1 MTEAATETEE
11 STLDWIWGAIQGD
24 FNENPTIGQIITN
37 AAITAIPLVDQVAD
51 GRDLV
56 ANLKALIWDKRY
68 NEMAVWVGLFFTLIG
83 LIPSLGSLLKGVLKL
98 IYRGAKLDDVFRA
111 FNALAKGNAWEW
123 LKKLRAGELRQHADE
138 AARMLKQ
145 VFDNIIATLKEAL
158 SYVPSWADDLYKNI
172 SDLIAEM
179 RAIRDQIDEMFGKI
193 TADLEA
199 KLDDLLKQQ
208 ADNSVEGNS
217 RQTLMMRQEADAN
230 AKPPRRLPP
239 LPESMDE
246 VMKRMDDATQ
256 KVQQARANSS
266 PLPQS
271 PYTLDDKLA
280 IVEAGLEEK
289 DIVGVIKSSHAKDSG
304 NIGWVNPDTD
314 RSNYWTTTY
323 TQLEHADKDAE
334 LIAKAVGTTY
344 DPKTDYTLL
353 VIDAA
358 AAAKQGDITTF
369 IPTYDRIGGLAK
381 SEMTDV
387 DPKLIDQAMTPEYS
401 ERYAEL
407 FEQAGETGADL
418 SDSDSLVDF
427 AKSQG
432 LSPKET
438 ELLKARQIIND
449 KYGANEQFLGIGI
462 TKDVNSPDGLGT
474 VETYS
479 LDKKPGLLGD
489 LEQSGVLKRV
499 GLTSY

>member
-1 MTEAATETEE
+1 MTEETIETEE

-68 NEMAVWVGLFFTLIG
+68 NEMAVWLGLFFTLIG

-98 IYRGAKLDDVFRA
+98 VYRGAKLDEVFRV

-123 LKKLRAGELRQHADE
+123 LKKLRDGELRQHAGA

-145 VFDNIIATLKEAL
+145 VFDHIIDTLKEAL
-158 SYVPSWADDLYKNI
+158 SYVPGWAGDLYKNI

-179 RAIRDQIDEMFGKI
+179 RTIRNQIDEMFSKI
-193 TADLEA
+193 TDDLET

-208 ADNSVEGNS
+208 ADNSVEGSS
-217 RQTLMMRQEADAN
+217 RQTLMVRQEADTN
-230 AKPPRRLPP
+230 VVPPRRLPP
-239 LPESMDE
+239 LPQSMDE

-256 KVQQARANSS
+256 KVQQARANGT

-271 PYTLDDKLA
+271 PHTLDDKLA

-289 DIVGVIKSSHAKDSG
+289 YIVRVIKTDYAKDTGS
-304 NIGWVNPDTD
+304 IGWVNDSG

-323 TQLEHADKDAE
+323 TQLEYADKDAE

-344 DPKTDYTLL
+344 DPKAEYTLL
-353 VIDAA
+353 VIDAE

-387 DPKLIDQAMTPEYS
+387 DPHLIDQVMTPEYS

-407 FEQAGETGADL
+407 FDKASTKKVDLRNSQQLQKFAD
-418 SDSDSLVDF
+418 
-427 AKSQG
+427 SQG
-432 LSPKET
+432 LSREDVKLLET
-438 ELLKARQIIND
+438 RQAIND
-449 KYGANEQFLGIGI
+449 KYGANEQFLGIGV
-462 TKDVNSPDGLGT
+462 TKDINAPDGLGI

-479 LDKKPGLLGD
+479 LDKKPGQLAD
-489 LEQSGVLKRV
+489 LEQAGILKRV

>member
-289 DIVGVIKSSHAKDSG
+289 YIVRVIKSSHAKDSG

-334 LIAKAVGTTY
+334 LIAEAVG
-344 DPKTDYTLL
+344 
-353 VIDAA
+353 
-358 AAAKQGDITTF
+358 
-369 IPTYDRIGGLAK
+369 
-381 SEMTDV
+381 TDV

>member
-1 MTEAATETEE
+1 
-11 STLDWIWGAIQGD
+11 
-24 FNENPTIGQIITN
+24 
-37 AAITAIPLVDQVAD
+37 
-51 GRDLV
+51 
-56 ANLKALIWDKRY
+56 
-68 NEMAVWVGLFFTLIG
+68 
-83 LIPSLGSLLKGVLKL
+83 
-98 IYRGAKLDDVFRA
+98 
-111 FNALAKGNAWEW
+111 
-123 LKKLRAGELRQHADE
+123 
-138 AARMLKQ
+138 
-145 VFDNIIATLKEAL
+145 
-158 SYVPSWADDLYKNI
+158 
-172 SDLIAEM
+172 
-179 RAIRDQIDEMFGKI
+179 
-193 TADLEA
+193 
-199 KLDDLLKQQ
+199 
-208 ADNSVEGNS
+208 
-217 RQTLMMRQEADAN
+217 
-230 AKPPRRLPP
+230 
-239 LPESMDE
+239 
-246 VMKRMDDATQ
+246 MKRTDEATQ
-256 KVQQARANSS
+256 KVQQARANGS

-280 IVEAGLEEK
+280 ILEAGLEEK
-289 DIVGVIKSSHAKDSG
+289 YIVRVIKSNHAKDSG

-353 VIDAA
+353 VIDAE

-427 AKSQG
+427 AKNQG

>member
-1 MTEAATETEE
+1 VTEDVIEAEE
-11 STLDWIWGAIQGD
+11 STLDWIWGALQGD

-68 NEMAVWVGLFFTLIG
+68 NEMTVWLGLFFTLIG

-98 IYRGAKLDDVFRA
+98 VYRGAKLDEIFKV

-123 LKKLRAGELRQHADE
+123 LKKLRAEELRQHADE

-145 VFDNIIATLKEAL
+145 VFDNIIDTLKEAL
-158 SYVPSWADDLYKNI
+158 SYVPSWAGDLYKNI
-172 SDLIAEM
+172 SDLIAELKS
-179 RAIRDQIDEMFGKI
+179 IRNQIDEMFNKI
-193 TADLEA
+193 TVDLEA

-208 ADNSVEGNS
+208 ADNSVEGSS
-217 RQTLMMRQEADAN
+217 RQTLMKQQEADFSASS
-230 AKPPRRLPP
+230 PRHLPS
-239 LPESMDE
+239 LPQSMDE
-246 VMKRMDDATQ
+246 VMKRMDDA
-256 KVQQARANSS
+256 
-266 PLPQS
+266 
-271 PYTLDDKLA
+271 
-280 IVEAGLEEK
+280 K
-289 DIVGVIKSSHAKDSG
+289 DTG
-304 NIGWVNPDTD
+304 NIGWVNPDTG

-323 TQLEHADKDAE
+323 TQLEYADKDAE

-344 DPKTDYTLL
+344 DPKADYTLL
-353 VIDAA
+353 VIDAE
-358 AAAKQGDITTF
+358 AAAKQGDITTI
-369 IPTYDRIGGLAK
+369 IPTYDRIGGMAK

-387 DPKLIDQAMTPEYS
+387 DPKLIDQVMTPEYS
-401 ERYAEL
+401 DRYAEL
-407 FEQAGETGADL
+407 FDKARAKKVDL
-418 SDSDSLVDF
+418 SEADELKRFS
-427 AKSQG
+427 KSQG
-432 LSPKET
+432 LSPDDT
-438 ELLKARQIIND
+438 ELLKARQVIND

-462 TKDVNSPDGLGT
+462 TKDVNSPDGLGI

-489 LEQSGVLKRV
+489 LEQAGVLTRV